1 MANSEGETKRSLDGG
16 GRGKAAEAPAC
27 TVLAIDTSTAALAIA
42 VVQGGK
48 VLAAEQSM
56 AERNHSLLSV
66 SKLRDVLASAEVTA
80 EMLDGI
86 AIGRG
91 PGSYTGMRIGVTIA
105 KTLSW
110 VWGVPIVGV
119 SSLEAL
125 ALGAH
130 VGQVI
135 ASLDDAASYSE
146 LYSVMDRRFARE
158 WIVPLMDARRG
169 QVYTALFCGAGKPH
183 SWERL
188 AEDGIRLMH
197 QWVEELAALAE
208 SAEDRPVLLRL
219 AGDYAMHEAE
229 CERLTALLA
238 PIGITVERTPGE
250 IEGRWVAMLG
260 EARLERGETDD
271 AHTLNPN
278 YTQLTEA
285 EAKLLQ
291 AERKEGNG

>member
-1 MANSEGETKRSLDGG
+1 MANSVSKSSHAVGDSASG
-16 GRGKAAEAPAC
+16 AEASSL

-42 VVQGGK
+42 VVRGGK
-48 VLAAEQSM
+48 VLAEEHSM

-86 AIGRG
+86 AVGRG

-110 VWGVPIVGV
+110 VWGVPVVGV

-125 ALGAH
+125 ALGTDESGEKTA
-130 VGQVI
+130 GP
-135 ASLDDAASYSE
+135 DA
-146 LYSVMDRRFARE
+146 E
-158 WIVPLMDARRG
+158 WMIPLMDARRG
-169 QVYTALFCGAGKPH
+169 QVYTALFGGGRQPAG
-183 SWERL
+183 WQRL

-197 QWVEELAALAE
+197 HWVDELAALAQSGE
-208 SAEDRPVLLRL
+208 SRPARLRL
-219 AGDYAMHEAE
+219 TGDYAMHEAE
-229 CERLTALLA
+229 CERLTDLLA
-238 PIGITVERTPGE
+238 PYGIGVERTAGE
-250 IEGRWVAMLG
+250 IEGRWVAQLG
-260 EARLERGETDD
+260 IESLKRGETDD
-271 AHTLNPN
+271 AHTLVPN

-291 AERKEGNG
+291 AERKEGV

>member
-1 MANSEGETKRSLDGG
+1 MANSESETKRSQAGS
-16 GRGKAAEAPAC
+16 GRGKAAEAPAR
-27 TVLAIDTSTAALAIA
+27 TLLAIDTSTAALAIA
-42 VVQGGK
+42 VVQGGQ

-66 SKLRDVLASAEVTA
+66 SKLRDVLAAAEVTA
-80 EMLDGI
+80 EMLD
-86 AIGRG
+86 AIVVGRG

-110 VWGVPIVGV
+110 VWNVPIVGV

-130 VGQVI
+130 VSHHS
-135 ASLDDAASYSE
+135 A
-146 LYSVMDRRFARE
+146 MDRGLGRE

-169 QVYTALFCGAGKPH
+169 QVYTALFRGVGMPH

-208 SAEDRPVLLRL
+208 SAEERPVRLRL

-229 CERLTALLA
+229 CERLAALLA
-238 PIGITVERTPGE
+238 QIGIPVERTAGE

-271 AHTLNPN
+271 AHTLIPN

-291 AERKEGNG
+291 AERKEGI